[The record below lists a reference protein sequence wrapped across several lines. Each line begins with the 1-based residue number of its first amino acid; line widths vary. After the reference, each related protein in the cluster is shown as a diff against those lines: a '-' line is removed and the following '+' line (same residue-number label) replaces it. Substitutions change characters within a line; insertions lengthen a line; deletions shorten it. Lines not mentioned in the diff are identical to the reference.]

1 MCAVPYTH
9 FRVSSGSSQSTS
21 FSSFQ
26 NLTVYCTYY
35 KNQPFSIASRQFL
48 SPCNCMT
55 SYSTLA
61 LKMFPIDIE
70 RRNIER
76 HYIERHF
83 SESQNLNYSF
93 HCAIIWLSRPITV
106 KQQTVQ
112 SCIKPSSGKDGKDIF
127 VE

>member
-1 MCAVPYTH
+1 MCSPIYP
-9 FRVSSGSSQSTS
+9 FPRFIRIKSINFLFIISKPNSILYILQ
-21 FSSFQ
+21 
-26 NLTVYCTYY
+26 
-35 KNQPFSIASRQFL
+35 NQPFSIASRQFL

-61 LKMFPIDIE
+61 LKRFPIDIE
-70 RRNIER
+70 RHNIER

-93 HCAIIWLSRPITV
+93 HCAIIWLSRPISV

-112 SCIKPSSGKDGKDIF
+112 SCIKLSSGKDGKDIF